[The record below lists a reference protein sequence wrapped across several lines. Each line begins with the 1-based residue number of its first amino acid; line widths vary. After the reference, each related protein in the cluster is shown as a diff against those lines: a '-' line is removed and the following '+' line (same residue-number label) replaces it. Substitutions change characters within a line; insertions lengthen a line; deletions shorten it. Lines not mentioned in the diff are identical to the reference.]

1 VGDTGDAGKTSESGK
16 VCPVHVPPPGASYIA
31 QGGGRPVYENGEW
44 GWQPL
49 TDMFLDEAGV
59 ELFKTSFYK
68 NLSHKYEPH

>member
-1 VGDTGDAGKTSESGK
+1 
-16 VCPVHVPPPGASYIA
+16 
-31 QGGGRPVYENGEW
+31 VYENGEW